1 MTHFCCP
8 SEGVFAN
15 NVKTN
20 AYGLLRTDDRI
31 VKRLNSRITP
41 SYRVQLK
48 VRDSVY
54 FEYECSLHISGIF
67 CQLDFP
73 SEAKEDHGL
82 YSSVDP
88 SSAISGALSLGG
100 RSFAWTLGTLI
111 WFLWTPKVNKIPL
124 KKLGKIQIF
133 VFLGTKMPIARALLG
148 PNGRNFDTRTVG
160 V

>member
-1 MTHFCCP
+1 M
-8 SEGVFAN
+8 
-15 NVKTN
+15 K
-20 AYGLLRTDDRI
+20 
-31 VKRLNSRITP
+31 
-41 SYRVQLK
+41 
-48 VRDSVY
+48 
-54 FEYECSLHISGIF
+54 ISGLVHWVHGHVHKFFWGSIM
-67 CQLDFP
+67 P
-73 SEAKEDHGL
+73 SFEAMAFRKEDHGL

-88 SSAISGALSLGG
+88 SYAVSGALSLGE